1 MKIMAKSQKVTV
13 TENSSGVVT
22 ATAANATP
30 VDVLTTAISTDSA
43 VTGML
48 GLAQR
53 AAFFVGGM
61 AVQSKL
67 KTNTF
72 NFLK

>member
-1 MKIMAKSQKVTV
+1 MIKSQVVTV
-13 TENSSGVVT
+13 TENASGVKS
-22 ATAANATP
+22 ATVKDASLL
-30 VDVLTTAISTDSA
+30 DVVTTALSADSA
-43 VTGML
+43 VTGLM
-48 GLAQR
+48 GLSQR

-67 KTNTF
+67 KANSY